1 MTQRPT
7 ITSSLNTEAS
17 KAQSAVTMLG
27 RYVNDLPEAH
37 KDKAMLVGLIKEANG
52 GLSGIYQTLVRLNSV
67 KQAM

>member
-1 MTQRPT
+1 
-7 ITSSLNTEAS
+7 
-17 KAQSAVTMLG
+17 MLG

-37 KDKAMLVGLIKEANG
+37 KDRAMLVSLIQEANG